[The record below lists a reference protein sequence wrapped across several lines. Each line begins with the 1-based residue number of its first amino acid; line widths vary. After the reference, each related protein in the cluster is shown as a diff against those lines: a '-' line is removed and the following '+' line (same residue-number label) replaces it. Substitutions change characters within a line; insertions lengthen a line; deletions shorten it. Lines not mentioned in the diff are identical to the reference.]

1 MFSGIVQGKG
11 RILSFRDQEY
21 KKETFNGKRV
31 KILWGSVDGS
41 DVKKG
46 DSISVN
52 GVCLTVIYCDE
63 KAFEVDISEETFSR
77 TCNLKNPGVVNLE
90 KAAKFSDRIGG
101 HFVTGHIDGTAK
113 VISVTPVE
121 NSWKIISLIPKIY
134 SKFLTEKG
142 SIAINGVSLTIN
154 SLKDTE
160 LGCLISINIIPH
172 TWENTTFSELEKG
185 SVINFEIDLIARTL
199 ARLMQNFKIDKGS
212 RNEQK

>member
-11 RILSFRDQEY
+11 RILSLRDHKS
-21 KKETFNGKRV
+21 KKESLNGKRA

-41 DVKKG
+41 DVETG

-52 GVCLTVIYCDE
+52 GVCLTVICCNN

-77 TCNLKNPGVVNLE
+77 TCNLKNPGEVNLE

-113 VISVTPVE
+113 LISLDPVD
-121 NSWKIISLIPKIY
+121 NSWKIIFLIPEIY

-154 SLKDTE
+154 SLKDTD
-160 LGCLISINIIPH
+160 LGCNISINIIPH

-185 SVINFEIDLIARTL
+185 SEVNFEIDLIARTL
-199 ARLMQNFKIDKGS
+199 ARLMQNYKIDKSS
-212 RNEQK
+212 RKERK